1 MTADGWIAE
10 GRLPHHHSP
19 LDYRLTEKLVHLVA
33 SLSIM
38 RTGTIYFL
46 MLSLLFTHEIDAAFR
61 HEWRVLPITS
71 FLPDE
76 LGREI
81 FIWAHV
87 PLFAGILLA
96 SNRERV
102 RVAMA
107 AFCVIHV
114 GLHWLFRNH
123 PAYEFNNASSWGLI
137 LGAGALGLGF
147 LFALWRA
154 KRGGIENLD

>member
-1 MTADGWIAE
+1 MKT
-10 GRLPHHHSP
+10 
-19 LDYRLTEKLVHLVA
+19 K
-33 SLSIM
+33 
-38 RTGTIYFL
+38 TIYVL
-46 MLSLLFTHEIDAAFR
+46 MLALLFTHEIDAAFR

-76 LGREI
+76 LGRET

-96 SNRERV
+96 SDNERV
-102 RVAMA
+102 RIILA

-137 LGAGALGLGF
+137 LGAGMFGFAF
-147 LFALWRA
+147 LFAAWLQNR
-154 KRGGIENLD
+154 RRSESG